1 MECNYPALLV
11 SGVVSLLIGA
21 LWYSKFLFGPAWQ
34 KSLGLKDEDLRKNMA
49 LIFGLSFVL
58 SMVLAFG
65 LGMYAGYHEP
75 EEQTF
80 VHGAFHASLSF
91 VFFGLPVI
99 GINSLYNRNT
109 LVYTLINLGY
119 WALTFMIIGGIMYAW
134 PK

>member
-11 SGVVSLLIGA
+11 SGVVSLFIGA

-49 LIFGLSFVL
+49 LIFGL
-58 SMVLAFG
+58 
-65 LGMYAGYHEP
+65 GMYAWYHEP

-91 VFFGLPVI
+91 AFFGLPVI
-99 GINSLYNRNT
+99 GINSLYNRKT
-109 LVYTLINLGY
+109 LVYALINLGY
-119 WALTFMIIGGIMYAW
+119 WALTFMIIGGIMYGW